1 MAELIRAPISEI
13 HVGERA
19 RPIDEGHAEAIG
31 ASMAERGL
39 INPITVRRTPAANK
53 GHTPLTLVAGGHRW
67 RGAVING
74 WAEIDAIVVAG
85 DAVDAQLLEISENLF
100 RNELSALDRAM
111 FVLKYREL
119 WEEKHGRI
127 DPKGGRPAKQ
137 SNDWT
142 VIFSNGR
149 ELSEQVQERLGFGRS
164 TYFNVTKI
172 GQNLHPNLRVMLQGT
187 ESADDQS
194 LLLKLAKKGPSE
206 QAAIAARLR
215 DERDVKKVLSSFK
228 EPAPEVNLQD
238 DILQKV
244 KALLAKAD
252 DATLLKVLSHIGDIR
267 DMSFLEGDDLEDAA

>member
-1 MAELIRAPISEI
+1 MAELIRAVLSEI

-19 RPIDEGHAEAIG
+19 RPIDEGHAEAIA
-31 ASMAERGL
+31 ASMAERGQ

-53 GHTPLTLVAGGHRW
+53 GQTPLTLVAGGHRW

-74 WAEIDAIVVAG
+74 WTEIDAIVVAA

-119 WEEKHGRI
+119 WEEKHGKI
-127 DPKGGRPAKQ
+127 DPKGGRPRKQ
-137 SNDWT
+137 DHDDP
-142 VIFSNGR
+142 VFCVGR
-149 ELSEQVQERLGFGRS
+149 QLSEQVQERLGFGPA
-164 TYFNVTKI
+164 TYKRVTRI
-172 GQNLHPNLRVMLQGT
+172 GQNLHPNLRLMLQGT
-187 ESADDQS
+187 AGADDQS

-206 QAAIAARLR
+206 QAAIARRLR
-215 DERDVKKVLSSFK
+215 DERDVKKVLASFK
-228 EPAPEVNLQD
+228 TPAPKVEPQEA
-238 DILQKV
+238 ILQKV

-267 DMSFLEGDDLEDAA
+267 DMSFLEGDALEDAA